1 MGTVGVN
8 LRELLVMLSVFV
20 VSLLALANASHLK
33 ALSKRQAA
41 VPVTPGNV
49 PGLVPGSAAAAAWW
63 NAQLIHAGQLAH
75 HVGKRQAAN
84 PVTPG
89 NIPGLVPG
97 RCCCC
102 LVECSAYPCW
112 TTCSSCWKETSC
124 QPSDSW
130 KYSRTCSWIRCCCCL
145 VECSACPCWTACSSC
160 WKETSCKPSDPWKH
174 SWACSWIC
182 CCCCL
187 VECSTYPRWTTCS
200 SSLINAIDGGKI

>member
-41 VPVTPGNV
+41 VPVTPGNIPGLV
-49 PGLVPGSAAAAAWW
+49 PGSAAAAWWNAQLIHAGQLAHHVGKRQAANPVTPGNIPGLVPGSAAAAAWW

-89 NIPGLVPG
+89 NIPGLVP
-97 RCCCC
+97 
-102 LVECSAYPCW
+102 
-112 TTCSSCWKETSC
+112 
-124 QPSDSW
+124 
-130 KYSRTCSWIRCCCCL
+130 
-145 VECSACPCWTACSSC
+145 
-160 WKETSCKPSDPWKH
+160 
-174 SWACSWIC
+174 
-182 CCCCL
+182 
-187 VECSTYPRWTTCS
+187 
-200 SSLINAIDGGKI
+200 

>member
-41 VPVTPGNV
+41 VPVTPGI
-49 PGLVPGSAAAAAWW
+49 VPGSAAAAAWW

-75 HVGKRQAAN
+75 HVGKRQAAI

-97 RCCCC
+97 
-102 LVECSAYPCW
+102 SAAAAAW
-112 TTCSSCWKETSC
+112 WNA
-124 QPSDSW
+124 Q
-130 KYSRTCSWIRCCCCL
+130 
-145 VECSACPCWTACSSC
+145 
-160 WKETSCKPSDPWKH
+160 
-174 SWACSWIC
+174 
-182 CCCCL
+182 
-187 VECSTYPRWTTCS
+187 
-200 SSLINAIDGGKI
+200 LIHAGQLAHHL

>member
-41 VPVTPGNV
+41 VPVTPGIV

-97 RCCCC
+97 
-102 LVECSAYPCW
+102 SAAAAAW
-112 TTCSSCWKETSC
+112 WNA
-124 QPSDSW
+124 Q
-130 KYSRTCSWIRCCCCL
+130 
-145 VECSACPCWTACSSC
+145 
-160 WKETSCKPSDPWKH
+160 
-174 SWACSWIC
+174 
-182 CCCCL
+182 
-187 VECSTYPRWTTCS
+187 
-200 SSLINAIDGGKI
+200 LIHAGQLAHHVGKRQA